1 MSRNLSI
8 KTKSNA
14 FTLIELLVVIAI
26 IAILAA
32 ILFPAFARARENARR
47 TACLSNM
54 KQIGLALMQY
64 TQDYDEKLTYQPT
77 GTFNYT
83 ANYSL
88 YPANA
93 AVGPNWIAQLYP
105 YTKSWQLFRCPSATE
120 HPEVWGKP
128 AGNSDTSYM
137 GNGVLL
143 QRQMALAAID
153 EPANVIMAQE
163 IGHHSHIAY
172 LSPDTQG
179 GKWRWWLLDG
189 YSDLHFDGGNLLYAD
204 GHAKWKKHAAI
215 CGSEFGLVVPASDAC
230 GTQSNTGLLVSSRF

>member
-93 AVGPNWIAQLYP
+93 TVGPNWIAQLYP

-120 HPEVWGKP
+120 HPQVWGKP
-128 AGNSDTSYM
+128 SGNSDTSYS
-137 GNGVLL
+137 GNGVIL
-143 QRQMALAAID
+143 QRQLSLSAID

-163 IGHHSHIAY
+163 FIYRSHIAY
-172 LSPDTQG
+172 LAPDIQG
-179 GKWRWWLLDG
+179 GRYRYWLLAG
-189 YSDLHFDGGNLLYAD
+189 HSDLHFDGGNLLFTD
-204 GHAKWKKHAAI
+204 GHAKWRKKSSVCAT
-215 CGSEFGLVVPASDAC
+215 EFGLVAPASEAC
-230 GTQSNTGLLVSSRF
+230 GQQPTGTVTTPSRF